1 MTPYSTE
8 VEQAMVIF
16 FGSLREKD
24 RRRYAAVEAAKLGP
38 GGLAYLARLLGI
50 DSSTIRQGEAD
61 LRNLPDVPPERVR
74 KPGGGRK
81 RKLDTLPELSAT
93 FRAVLADHTAGSPV
107 AETLTWT
114 DLTATDIATRLTE
127 RGLPVSVH
135 IVEQL
140 LDEHDYHRRKIQKDL
155 PLDEHRD
162 RDAQFQIIVR
172 LKQEYLASPNPM
184 LSIDTKKRELLGT
197 YYRAGTLYTTQT
209 VRAFDHDFPS
219 YAAGVVIPHGLY
231 DPRLNRG
238 YLHLGT
244 SHDTSAFA
252 CDCLA
257 DWWWRFGAVQYPKAQ
272 RLLLLGDGGGSNG
285 ANTYLF
291 KADLQAWVNQTG
303 LEVQVAHYPPYT
315 SKYNPIEHRLFC
327 HVTRACQGVLF
338 RSMAVVKALM
348 EKTQTRTGL
357 RVVVDVVEK
366 VYATGR
372 KVAESVKQALHLVR
386 DLVFP
391 KWNYRILPQEGC

>member
-1 MTPYSTE
+1 MTPYATE
-8 VEQAMVIF
+8 VEQAMVTF

-50 DSSTIRQGEAD
+50 DSRTIRQGEAD

-81 RKLDTLPELSAT
+81 RKRDTLPELSAT

-140 LDEHDYHRRKIQKDL
+140 LDEHDYHRRKIQKQL

-162 RDAQFQIIVR
+162 RDAQFQIIAR

-219 YAAGVVIPHGLY
+219 YADGVVIPHGLY

-257 DWWWRFGAVQYPKAQ
+257 DWWWRFGTVQYPKAQ
-272 RLLLLGDGGGSNG
+272 WLLLLGDGGGSNG

-303 LEVQVAHYPPYT
+303 LKVQVAHYPPYT

-338 RSMAVVKALM
+338 RSLAVVKALM

-366 VYATGR
+366 VYETGR
-372 KVAESVKQALHLVR
+372 KVAASAKQALHLVR

-391 KWNYRILPQEGC
+391 KWNYRILPQVGC

>member
-50 DSSTIRQGEAD
+50 DSRTIRQGEAD

-81 RKLDTLPELSAT
+81 RKRDTLPELSAT

-162 RDAQFQIIVR
+162 RDAQFQIIAR

-219 YAAGVVIPHGLY
+219 YADGVVIPHGLY

-257 DWWWRFGAVQYPKAQ
+257 DWWWRFGAGQYPKAQ

-391 KWNYRILPQEGC
+391 KWNYRILPQDGC

>member
-16 FGSLREKD
+16 FSSLREKD